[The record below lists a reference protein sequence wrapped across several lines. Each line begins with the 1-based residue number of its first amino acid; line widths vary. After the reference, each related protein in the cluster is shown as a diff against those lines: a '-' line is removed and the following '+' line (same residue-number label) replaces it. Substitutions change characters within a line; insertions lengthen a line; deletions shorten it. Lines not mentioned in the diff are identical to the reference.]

1 MIRERRE
8 KKWDPPNRVALAE
21 TSRRLEEFDAKNPS
35 PSQVQY
41 SQKKL
46 ICVYYTYICILQE
59 FDVGKSIIQNNIT
72 SNFVWFTVFVFM
84 LIKIDQ
90 SHTYTEIKIM
100 FKP

>member
-41 SQKKL
+41 RVIKFKQKV
-46 ICVYYTYICILQE
+46 INVSCT
-59 FDVGKSIIQNNIT
+59 
-72 SNFVWFTVFVFM
+72 
-84 LIKIDQ
+84 
-90 SHTYTEIKIM
+90 H
-100 FKP
+100 

>member
-72 SNFVWFTVFVFM
+72 SNFV
-84 LIKIDQ
+84 
-90 SHTYTEIKIM
+90 YAIM
-100 FKP
+100 IYCVCFHVD